1 MTRES
6 DPSRRR
12 SRTVFKQVSLVLL
25 ALASQVAIA
34 DTIVLTTSADNTIIE
49 EPTGLYSMGAAQY
62 FFAGRV
68 GANGGGTLRRGAI
81 KFNFSAIP
89 AGSTIT
95 SVDLRMTCTAA
106 GTTTPYSIGLRRFT
120 ASWGEGP
127 SQAFGGGGTIAQNP
141 DCTWLHRF
149 YPSTSWAT
157 PGGSFSSTVSV
168 SRSVAGMG
176 TYIWASNPQFV
187 ADVQSMVSN
196 PAGNFGWCI
205 VGNETVMQSVKRF
218 DSRESIAT
226 ARPQLTVTYT
236 PSAVH
241 DLNGDGKVSAPDLAL
256 LLSAWG
262 TAGPGDFNNDG
273 TVGATD
279 LGIILANWNP

>member
-1 MTRES
+1 M
-6 DPSRRR
+6 SRGVIPPLR
-12 SRTVFKQVSLVLL
+12 SRLVIKPLTL
-25 ALASQVAIA
+25 AIAVLASQAALA

-68 GANGGGTLRRGAI
+68 GVNGGGTLRRGAI
-81 KFNFSAIP
+81 KFNFNAIP
-89 AGSTIT
+89 AGSTVT
-95 SVDLRMTCTAA
+95 SVELRMTCTAA
-106 GTTTPYSIGLRRFT
+106 GTTAAQTISLRRFT

-127 SQAFGGGGTIAQNP
+127 SQAFGGGGTLAQAP

-149 YPSTSWAT
+149 YPNTSWAT
-157 PGGSFSSTVSV
+157 PGGSFSSTVTV
-168 SRSVAGMG
+168 SRSVTSMG
-176 TYIWASNPQFV
+176 TYIWPSNAQFV

-196 PAGNFGWCI
+196 PGANFGWCV
-205 VGNETVMQSVKRF
+205 VGNETTMQSVKRF

-241 DLNGDGKVSAPDLAL
+241 DLNGDGRVNAADLAL

-279 LGIILANWNP
+279 LGIILAMWNP